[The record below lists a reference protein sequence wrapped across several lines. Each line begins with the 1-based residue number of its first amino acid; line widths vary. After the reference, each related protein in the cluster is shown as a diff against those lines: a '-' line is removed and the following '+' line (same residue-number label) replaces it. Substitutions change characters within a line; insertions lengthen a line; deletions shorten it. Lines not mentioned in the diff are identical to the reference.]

1 MQCNYKPK
9 RRRRNSFRNREII
22 MSAKFSKLTGGIYP
36 LAAFKTFP
44 EDAIDIP
51 EALYDKY
58 KNGEVSCLTVTA
70 GVVSEFVEE
79 PLNGNA
85 LTRSQ
90 ISEIESSVTSRRMRE
105 AVLGID
111 AGWLKDVDAK
121 ITDLRKKLK

>member
-1 MQCNYKPK
+1 
-9 RRRRNSFRNREII
+9 